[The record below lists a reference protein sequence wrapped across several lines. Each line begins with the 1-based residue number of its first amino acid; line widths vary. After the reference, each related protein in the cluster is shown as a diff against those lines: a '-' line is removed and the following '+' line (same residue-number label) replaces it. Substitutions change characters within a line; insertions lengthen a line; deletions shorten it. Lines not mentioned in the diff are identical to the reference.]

1 MRAADEEKALRQK
14 AANDLCERVGTRR
27 QYDVD
32 ATGSL
37 IVVLQ
42 KVDDLALVS
51 EEDESILVEQREWEV
66 LAKYFERVWYEQS
79 NYGVVSKAG
88 KYWRYAGYPEK
99 TILLIDRAIELRPS
113 SPQVKSWL
121 TVQAAAF
128 RALDLSEEAVR
139 LGHEA
144 LRLSRSLEDGRFSH
158 NVLGAAYRDIGDLAK
173 SEEHFAL
180 GGGTVKDGFERRVG
194 DVKRRSAIELLIREN
209 PDKYQTLHGEI

>member
-1 MRAADEEKALRQK
+1 MVA
-14 AANDLCERVGTRR
+14 
-27 QYDVD
+27 
-32 ATGSL
+32 
-37 IVVLQ
+37 LQ
-42 KVDDLALVS
+42 KVDDLAVVS
-51 EEDESILVEQREWEV
+51 DEDESILVEHREWEV

-99 TILLIDRAIELRPS
+99 TILLIDRVIELRPS
-113 SPQVKSWL
+113 SPQVRSWL

-128 RALDLSEEAVR
+128 RDLDLSEEAIR

-158 NVLGAAYRDIGDLAK
+158 NVLGAAYHDLGDFAK

-180 GGGTVKDGFERRVG
+180 GGGAVKEGVRDRMGG
-194 DVKRRSAIELLIREN
+194 VKRETAIESLIREN
-209 PDKYQTLHGEI
+209 PEKYQGLHGKI